1 MADDFAQYGDLPY
14 VMSGLPRRRN
24 PYDARRQMAM
34 GMVQGGMDFSPVA
47 HPLQGASR
55 LAQALVGSL
64 MMRSAD
70 SEEAAADKARQEAF
84 GKIAGI
90 SDPQER
96 IAALGK
102 IDPEAGARYAG
113 QVAMQEI
120 AAKRKAADAEQAA
133 RAFGGGMDPG
143 MGGGQQIAMPP
154 EQAKAQ
160 ASQYVNYLVQNHGF
174 APEQAAAMVGNLFQ
188 ESGFNPTAVHD
199 NGTGF
204 GMGGWR
210 LDRRDALL
218 NFAKQAGRDPANPQ
232 TQLDF
237 FATELKGRPEFQQ
250 FQQAQTPQDRQAA
263 LMTYFRPAGWTPQ
276 TPQAGNGFGN
286 RVQYAQTFAPGQPQV
301 AQGDNVQPG
310 APRPVADGSG
320 NPLPPIQPPRPT
332 EIPRPAPDPELRR
345 RLQQMIATQQ
355 MTVAEAQ
362 RREDDDINRRW
373 QFAQQE
379 AGADNRLRL
388 QLEAEQRRAAAAAEA
403 EARRE
408 ANKPPTA
415 EQSLSGGFA
424 DRMTVANDIT
434 NKLASRG
441 TDFWNTALDSKI
453 FGIGIPGASF
463 AQSDDYK
470 RYVQARDDFINAQL
484 RRESGAAIS
493 DPEYERANKQ
503 YFPQPNDPKELIEQK
518 ARNRALAVEGM
529 KRNAGPNYKP
539 DPLVQEAL
547 RGKKDAP
554 GGPQAGG
561 GSPDPASLLPPGFRV
576 MK

>member
-1 MADDFAQYGDLPY
+1 MADDPNAAYGDLPY

-34 GMVQGGMDFSPVA
+34 SMVQGGMDFSPVQ

-55 LAQALVGSL
+55 LAQALVGTL
-64 MMRSAD
+64 MMRNAD

-90 SDPQER
+90 ADPQER

-113 QVAMQEI
+113 QIAMQEL
-120 AAKRKAADAEQAA
+120 AAKRKAAEAETAA

-143 MGGGQQIAMPP
+143 MGGGQQQAAMPP

-160 ASQYVNYLVQNHGF
+160 AMQHAQYLIQNHGF
-174 APEQAAAMVGNLFQ
+174 SPEQAAAMVGNLYQ

-210 LDRRDALL
+210 LERRDALL
-218 NFAKQAGRDPANPQ
+218 NFAKQAGRDPRDPQ

-237 FATELKGRPEFQQ
+237 FATELKGRPEFAQ
-250 FQQAQTPQDRQAA
+250 FQQAQTPQDRQNA

-276 TPQAGNGFGN
+276 TPQAGHGYGN
-286 RVQYAQTFAPGQPQV
+286 RVQFAQTFAGGQPQV
-301 AQGDNVQPG
+301 AQGDNVLPV
-310 APRPVADGSG
+310 PRPVADGSG
-320 NPLPPIQPPRPT
+320 NPLPPQQAPRPT

-379 AGADNRLRL
+379 AGADNRLQL
-388 QLEAEQRRAAAAAEA
+388 QLDA

-408 ANKPPTA
+408 AAKQAA
-415 EQSLSGGFA
+415 E
-424 DRMTVANDIT
+424 DRKQNTPSQAEMG
-434 NKLASRG
+434 KLREAKAEAE
-441 TDFWNTALDSKI
+441 TIINAL
-453 FGIGIPGASF
+453 
-463 AQSDDYK
+463 DDYK
-470 RYVQARDDFINAQL
+470 AEMAKGAGVRGMLGGTTPQTTAYNNAAL
-484 RRESGAAIS
+484 LAKGEALFNLGVLNGPDLDIIRRTLPDPSTVGGSVLTNAKDREAAI
-493 DPEYERANKQ
+493 EKVKNLLRYKIAAKERAMGIAPPS
-503 YFPQPNDPKELIEQK
+503 PQGASNP
-518 ARNRALAVEGM
+518 
-529 KRNAGPNYKP
+529 
-539 DPLVQEAL
+539 
-547 RGKKDAP
+547 AP
-554 GGPQAGG
+554 AAPAAPQGG
-561 GSPDPASLLPPGFRV
+561 GGQPDPASLLPPGFRV